1 MNSTNHILTKG
12 QVIDDKYTITFFL
25 KKGSYAESYRVKD
38 KEKTTKLLKL
48 FSYSKLHRT
57 QFDQSGEVL
66 EIEILKK
73 LNHPNIVKL
82 SDSGELLIENQKYA
96 YAILDFISGETL
108 ADKMK
113 REQTFNPYEAKYII
127 LGVLNGLNYLH
138 NQQKPIIHN
147 DITNLNVMLDL
158 SGQVSV
164 PKIIDFGYARFL
176 SQSNKD
182 FQKDGLNPF
191 YSANE
196 TFNKVFSV
204 QSDIFSVGALYYHL
218 LVGLPPWFVE
228 LSKFKSDSVKLE
240 DAILKEREKPLQ
252 VVSSDS
258 KIEANTFNIIAK
270 ALQPD
275 AENRFK
281 NLKEFIQAVNGEII
295 IDNPVLE
302 KSAQSTQTLKS
313 VKKGEGFKSIAGMQE
328 LKDTIKLDV
337 IDALN
342 EKEKYAE
349 YGLTIPN
356 GMLLY
361 GPPGCGKTFFA
372 EKMAEEIGFNFYQIK
387 PSDIQSKWV
396 NASQENIKNLFDEAR
411 KNAPSII
418 FIDELDALVPNRDN
432 SSVNHM
438 NTSAVNEF
446 LAQMNNSGDDGVF
459 IIGATNR
466 PNSIDPAI
474 LRAGR
479 LDKHVYLPPPDIE
492 ARELMFKLYLE
503 KRPTEI
509 GLDYAELA
517 KVTENYV
524 SSDIKFLC
532 DEASRMAL
540 RSKSRITKEILMET
554 IKTNKP
560 SISLSELNSYIEI
573 RAKIEG
579 QQSNTNERPR
589 IGFKT
594 IKNGTDK
601 L

>member
-1 MNSTNHILTKG
+1 M
-12 QVIDDKYTITFFL
+12 
-25 KKGSYAESYRVKD
+25 
-38 KEKTTKLLKL
+38 
-48 FSYSKLHRT
+48 
-57 QFDQSGEVL
+57 
-66 EIEILKK
+66 
-73 LNHPNIVKL
+73 
-82 SDSGELLIENQKYA
+82 
-96 YAILDFISGETL
+96 
-108 ADKMK
+108 
-113 REQTFNPYEAKYII
+113 
-127 LGVLNGLNYLH
+127 
-138 NQQKPIIHN
+138 
-147 DITNLNVMLDL
+147 DL
-158 SGQVSV
+158 SAQISV

-176 SQSNKD
+176 SQSNKE
-182 FQKDGLNPF
+182 FQKEGLNPF
-191 YSANE
+191 YTANE
-196 TFNKVFSV
+196 TFNNVFSA

-228 LSKFKSDSVKLE
+228 LSNFKSDKINLE
-240 DAILKEREKPLQ
+240 DAVLKEREKPLR
-252 VVSSDS
+252 VISSDS
-258 KIEANTFNIIAK
+258 KIESSTFNIIVK
-270 ALQPD
+270 ALQPNV
-275 AENRFK
+275 ENRFK
-281 NLKEFIQAVNGEII
+281 NLKEFIQAVNGEIEI
-295 IDNPVLE
+295 ENPILE
-302 KSAQSTQTLKS
+302 KSVQSSQTLTS

-328 LKDTIKLDV
+328 LKDTIKLDI

-479 LDKHVYLPPPDIE
+479 LDKHVYLPPPDFE

-509 GLDYAELA
+509 GLAYSELA
-517 KVTENYV
+517 KATENYV

-540 RSKSRITKEILMET
+540 NLKSRITNEILLET

-560 SISLSELNSYIEI
+560 SISLSELNSYTEI
-573 RAKIEG
+573 RAKMEG
-579 QQSNTNERPR
+579 QQTNTNERPR
-589 IGFKT
+589 IGFK
-594 IKNGTDK
+594 NN
-601 L
+601 

>member
-1 MNSTNHILTKG
+1 MNNVKSILTKG

-25 KKGSYAESYRVKD
+25 KKGSYAESYRVID
-38 KEKTTKLLKL
+38 KEKKTKLLKL
-48 FSYSKLHRT
+48 FSYSKLTRT
-57 QFDQSGEVL
+57 QFDINDDVL
-66 EIEILKK
+66 EIEILKTLK
-73 LNHPNIVKL
+73 HPNIVKL
-82 SDSGELLIENQKYA
+82 KDSGNLLLDNQKYA

-113 REQTFNPYEAKYII
+113 RDQTFSQDDAKDII
-127 LGVLNGLNYLH
+127 LGVSNGLNYLH
-138 NQQKPIIHN
+138 NLENPVIHN

-158 SGQVSV
+158 SSQIPI
-164 PKIIDFGYARFL
+164 PKIIDFGYARYL
-176 SQSNKD
+176 SQSNKN
-182 FQKDGLNPF
+182 FQKEGLNPF
-191 YSANE
+191 YTANE

-204 QSDIFSVGALYYHL
+204 QSDIFSVGVLYYHL

-228 LSKFKSDSVKLE
+228 LSKFKSDTIKLE
-240 DAILKEREKPLQ
+240 DAILKEREKPLR
-252 VVSSDS
+252 VVNSDA
-258 KIEANTFNIIAK
+258 ILEANTFNIIAK
-270 ALQPD
+270 ALHPN

-281 NLKEFIQAVNGEII
+281 TIKEFIQAVNGEFLVE
-295 IDNPVLE
+295 NPVLE
-302 KSAQSTQTLKS
+302 KSANQNQSLKS
-313 VKKGEGFKSIAGMQE
+313 VKNGEGFKSIAGMQG
-328 LKDTIKLDV
+328 LKDIIKLDI
-337 IDALN
+337 IDALK

-396 NASQENIKNLFDEAR
+396 NASQENIKNLFEEAR

-446 LAQMNNSGDDGVF
+446 LAQMNNSGDEGVF

-479 LDKHVYLPPPDIE
+479 LDKHIYLPPPDFE

-509 GLDYAELA
+509 GLNYFELSRA
-517 KVTENYV
+517 TENYV

-540 RSKSRITKEILMET
+540 RSKSRINKEILLET
-554 IKTNKP
+554 IKINKP

-573 RAKIEG
+573 RKKMEG
-579 QQSNTNERPR
+579 QESNTNQRPR
-589 IGFKT
+589 IGF
-594 IKNGTDK
+594 
-601 L
+601 

>member
-1 MNSTNHILTKG
+1 MLNINQILNRG
-12 QVIDDKYTITFFL
+12 QVIDDKYAVTFFL
-25 KKGSYAESYRVKD
+25 KKGSYAETYRVKD
-38 KEKTTKLLKL
+38 KEKKTKFLKL

-57 QFDQSGEVL
+57 QFDLNGDVL

-82 SDSGELLIENQKYA
+82 SDSGNLIIENQKYA

-113 REQTFNPYEAKYII
+113 REQTFNPYEVKDII

-138 NQQKPIIHN
+138 NQENPIIHN

-158 SGQVSV
+158 SGQIPV

-176 SQSNKD
+176 NQSNKD
-182 FQKDGLNPF
+182 FQKEGLNPF
-191 YSANE
+191 YTANE
-196 TFNKVFSV
+196 IFNRVFSV
-204 QSDIFSVGALYYHL
+204 QSDIFSIGALYYHL

-228 LSKFKSDSVKLE
+228 LSKFKSDTVKLE

-252 VVSSDS
+252 VVSSDF
-258 KIEANTFNIIAK
+258 KIDENTFNIITK
-270 ALQPD
+270 ALQPN
-275 AENRFK
+275 AENRFR
-281 NLKEFIQAVNGEII
+281 NLKEFIQAVNGEIKVE
-295 IDNPVLE
+295 NPVLE
-302 KSAQSTQTLKS
+302 KSSNQSQTLKS
-313 VKKGEGFKSIAGMQE
+313 VKNGEGFKSIAGMQE
-328 LKDTIKLDV
+328 LKDIIKLDV

-356 GMLLY
+356 GMLFY

-446 LAQMNNSGDDGVF
+446 LAQMNNSGEDGVF

-479 LDKHVYLPPPDIE
+479 LDKHVYLPPPDFE
-492 ARELMFKLYLE
+492 ARELMFKLYLK

-509 GLDYAELA
+509 GLDYSELA
-517 KVTENYV
+517 KATENYV

-540 RSKSRITKEILMET
+540 RSKSRITKEIILNT
-554 IKTNKP
+554 IKLNKP
-560 SISLSELNSYIEI
+560 SITLSELNSYNEI
-573 RAKIEG
+573 RAKMEG
-579 QQSNTNERPR
+579 QQISNNQRPR
-589 IGFKT
+589 IGYK
-594 IKNGTDK
+594 
-601 L
+601 

>member
-1 MNSTNHILTKG
+1 MSQNNNHILTKS

-25 KKGSYAESYRVKD
+25 KRGDYAESYRIKD
-38 KEKTTKLLKL
+38 KKGQTKLLKL
-48 FSYSKLHRT
+48 FSYSKLDRT
-57 QFDQSGEVL
+57 QFDQNGDVL

-73 LNHPNIVKL
+73 LKHPNIVKFE
-82 SDSGELLIENQKYA
+82 DDGNLLIENQKYA
-96 YAILDFISGETL
+96 YAVLDFISGETL

-113 REQTFNPYEAKYII
+113 REQSFNTYEAKEIV

-138 NQQKPIIHN
+138 NQEIPIIHN

-158 SGQVSV
+158 SGQVSI
-164 PKIIDFGYARFL
+164 PKIIDFGYARYL

-182 FQKDGLNPF
+182 FQKEGLNPF
-191 YSANE
+191 YAANE

-204 QSDIFSVGALYYHL
+204 QSDIFSIGALYYHL

-228 LSKFKSDSVKLE
+228 LSKFKSDTIKLE
-240 DAILKEREKPLQ
+240 DAILKEREKPLR
-252 VVSSDS
+252 VVNSDT

-270 ALQPD
+270 ALHPNS
-275 AENRFK
+275 ENRFK
-281 NLKEFIQAVNGEII
+281 TIKEFIQAINGELVIE
-295 IDNPVLE
+295 NPFLE
-302 KSAQSTQTLKS
+302 KSVNQNQTLKS
-313 VKKGEGFKSIAGMQE
+313 VKKGEGFKSIAGMQG

-396 NASQENIKNLFDEAR
+396 NASQENIKNLFEEAR

-479 LDKHVYLPPPDIE
+479 LDKHIYLPPPDYE

-503 KRPTEI
+503 KRPTDI
-509 GLDYAELA
+509 GLDYAALSKA
-517 KVTENYV
+517 TENYV

-540 RSKSRITKEILMET
+540 KTNSRISKQILLQT
-554 IKTNKP
+554 IEANIP
-560 SISLSELNSYIEI
+560 SISLSELNSYNAIK
-573 RAKIEG
+573 AKMEG
-579 QQSNTNERPR
+579 KQSNSNERPE
-589 IGFKT
+589 IGFKN
-594 IKNGTDK
+594 K
-601 L
+601 

>member
-12 QVIDDKYTITFFL
+12 QVIDDKYTVKFFL
-25 KKGSYAESYRVKD
+25 KKGSYAESYRVND

-57 QFDQSGEVL
+57 QFDQNDDVL

-73 LNHPNIVKL
+73 LKHPNIVKL
-82 SDSGELLIENQKYA
+82 SDSGNLLIENQKYA

-113 REQTFNPYEAKYII
+113 REQTFNPYEAKDII
-127 LGVLNGLNYLH
+127 VGVLNGLNYLH
-138 NQQKPIIHN
+138 NQQNPIIHN

-158 SGQVSV
+158 SGQVLV
-164 PKIIDFGYARFL
+164 PKIIDFGHARFL

-196 TFNKVFSV
+196 IFNKVFSV

-228 LSKFKSDSVKLE
+228 LSKFKSDTVSLE

-258 KIEANTFNIIAK
+258 KIEANTFIIISK
-270 ALQPD
+270 ALQSN

-281 NLKEFIQAVNGEII
+281 NLKEFIQAVNGEIAI
-295 IDNPVLE
+295 ENPVLE
-302 KSAQSTQTLKS
+302 KSAQSSQTLKS

-328 LKDTIKLDV
+328 LKDTVKLDV

-479 LDKHVYLPPPDIE
+479 LDKHFYLPPPDFE
-492 ARELMFKLYLE
+492 ARELMFKLYLD
-503 KRPTEI
+503 KRPTDI
-509 GLDYAELA
+509 GLDYSELA
-517 KVTENYV
+517 NATNNYV

-540 RSKSRITKEILMET
+540 RSKSRITKEILLET

-560 SISLSELNSYIEI
+560 SISLSELNSHIEI
-573 RAKIEG
+573 RAKMEG
-579 QQSNTNERPR
+579 QQTNSNERPG
-589 IGFKT
+589 IGFK
-594 IKNGTDK
+594 NN
-601 L
+601 

>member
-1 MNSTNHILTKG
+1 MNNVKNILFKG
-12 QVIDDKYTITFFL
+12 QVIDDKYTVTFFL
-25 KKGSYAESYRVKD
+25 KKGSYAETYRVKD
-38 KEKTTKLLKL
+38 KQKLTKLLKL

-57 QFDQSGEVL
+57 QFDQNGDVL

-73 LNHPNIVKL
+73 LSHPNLVKL
-82 SDSGELLIENQKYA
+82 CNSGELIVENQKYA

-113 REQTFNPYEAKYII
+113 REQTFNPYEAKEII
-127 LGVLNGLNYLH
+127 LGVLNGLNFLQ
-138 NQQKPIIHN
+138 NQQNPIIHN

-182 FQKDGLNPF
+182 FQKVGLNWF

-228 LSKFKSDSVKLE
+228 LSKFKSDSMKLE

-252 VVSSDS
+252 VVSADS

-281 NLKEFIQAVNGEII
+281 NLKEFIQAINGEIVV
-295 IDNPVLE
+295 DNPKLE
-302 KSAQSTQTLKS
+302 KSAESIQTLKS
-313 VKKGEGFKSIAGMQE
+313 VKKGAGFKSIAGMQE
-328 LKDTIKLDV
+328 LKDSIKLDV

-446 LAQMNNSGDDGVF
+446 LAQMNNTGDDGVF

-479 LDKHVYLPPPDIE
+479 LDKHIYLPPPDFE

-509 GLDYAELA
+509 GLAYAELA
-517 KVTENYV
+517 KATENYV

-560 SISLSELNSYIEI
+560 SISLTELNSYIEM
-573 RAKIEG
+573 RAKMEG
-579 QQSNTNERPR
+579 QQTNISERPR
-589 IGFKT
+589 IGFK
-594 IKNGTDK
+594 NN
-601 L
+601 

>member
-1 MNSTNHILTKG
+1 MNNRSQILSKG
-12 QVIDDKYTITFFL
+12 QVIDDKYTVTFFL
-25 KKGSYAESYRVKD
+25 KKGSYAESYRVID
-38 KEKTTKLLKL
+38 KEKKTKLLKL
-48 FSYSKLHRT
+48 FSYSKLTRT
-57 QFDQSGEVL
+57 QFDINDDVL
-66 EIEILKK
+66 EIEILKTLK
-73 LNHPNIVKL
+73 HPNIVKL
-82 SDSGELLIENQKYA
+82 KDSGNLLLDNQKYA

-113 REQTFNPYEAKYII
+113 RDQTFSQDDAKDII
-127 LGVLNGLNYLH
+127 LGVSNGLNYLH
-138 NQQKPIIHN
+138 NLENPVIHN

-158 SGQVSV
+158 SSQISI
-164 PKIIDFGYARFL
+164 PKIIDFGYARYL
-176 SQSNKD
+176 SQSNKN
-182 FQKDGLNPF
+182 FQKEGLNPF
-191 YSANE
+191 YTANE

-204 QSDIFSVGALYYHL
+204 QSDIFSIGALYYHL

-228 LSKFKSDSVKLE
+228 LSKFKSDTIKLE
-240 DAILKEREKPLQ
+240 DAILKEREKPLR
-252 VVSSDS
+252 VVNSDAI
-258 KIEANTFNIIAK
+258 IEANTFNIIAK
-270 ALQPD
+270 ALQPN
-275 AENRFK
+275 AEKRFK
-281 NLKEFIQAVNGEII
+281 TIKEFIQAVNGEI
-295 IDNPVLE
+295 DVENPVLE
-302 KSAQSTQTLKS
+302 KSATPSQTLKS
-313 VKKGEGFKSIAGMQE
+313 VKKGEGFKSIAGMQG

-396 NASQENIKNLFDEAR
+396 NASQENIKNLFKEAR

-418 FIDELDALVPNRDN
+418 FIDELDALVPNRD
-432 SSVNHM
+432 SSGINHM

-446 LAQMNNSGDDGVF
+446 LAQMNNSGDEGVF

-479 LDKHVYLPPPDIE
+479 LDKHIYLPPPDYE

-503 KRPTEI
+503 KRPTDI
-509 GLDYAELA
+509 GLDYAELSKA
-517 KVTENYV
+517 TENYV

-540 RSKSRITKEILMET
+540 KNKSRISKQILLQT
-554 IKTNKP
+554 IEANKP
-560 SISLSELNSYIEI
+560 SISLSELRSYNAIK
-573 RAKIEG
+573 AKMEG
-579 QQSNTNERPR
+579 KQSNINERPE
-589 IGFKT
+589 IGFKN
-594 IKNGTDK
+594 K
-601 L
+601 

>member
-1 MNSTNHILTKG
+1 MESERKILNKG
-12 QVIDDKYTITFFL
+12 YVIDDKYTVAFFL
-25 KKGSYAESYRVKD
+25 KKGSYAETYSVKD
-38 KEKTTKLLKL
+38 KGKTTKLLKL
-48 FSYSKLHRT
+48 FAYSKLHRS
-57 QFDQSGEVL
+57 QFDQNGDVL

-73 LNHPNIVKL
+73 LKHPNIVKL
-82 SDSGELLIENQKYA
+82 IDSGNLLLENQKYA

-113 REQTFNPYEAKYII
+113 RDQTFNQYEAKDII

-138 NQQKPIIHN
+138 NQKNPIIHN

-158 SGQVSV
+158 SAQISV

-176 SQSNKD
+176 SQSNKE
-182 FQKDGLNPF
+182 FQKEGLNPF
-191 YSANE
+191 YTANE
-196 TFNKVFSV
+196 TFNNVFSA

-228 LSKFKSDSVKLE
+228 LSNFKSDKINLE
-240 DAILKEREKPLQ
+240 DAVLKEREKPLR
-252 VVSSDS
+252 VISSDS
-258 KIEANTFNIIAK
+258 KIESSTFNIIVK
-270 ALQPD
+270 ALQPNV
-275 AENRFK
+275 ENRFK
-281 NLKEFIQAVNGEII
+281 NLKEFIQAVNGEIEI
-295 IDNPVLE
+295 ENPILE
-302 KSAQSTQTLKS
+302 KSVQSSQTLTS

-328 LKDTIKLDV
+328 LKDTIKLDI

-479 LDKHVYLPPPDIE
+479 LDKHVYLPPPDFE
-492 ARELMFKLYLE
+492 ARELMFELYLE

-509 GLDYAELA
+509 GLAYSELA
-517 KVTENYV
+517 KATENYV

-540 RSKSRITKEILMET
+540 NLKSRITNEILLET

-573 RAKIEG
+573 RAKMEG
-579 QQSNTNERPR
+579 QQTNTNERPR
-589 IGFKT
+589 IGFK
-594 IKNGTDK
+594 NN
-601 L
+601 

>member
-1 MNSTNHILTKG
+1 MNNSNHILTKG
-12 QVIDDKYTITFFL
+12 QIIDDKFTVAFFL
-25 KKGSYAESYRVKD
+25 KKGSYAETYRVQD
-38 KEKTTKLLKL
+38 KKGQTKFLKL
-48 FSYSKLHRT
+48 FCYAKFHRT
-57 QFDQSGEVL
+57 QFDQNGDVL

-73 LNHPNIVKL
+73 LKHPNIVKIT
-82 SDSGELLIENQKYA
+82 DSGNLLFENQKYA

-113 REQTFNPYEAKYII
+113 REQSFNPYEAKAII

-138 NQQKPIIHN
+138 SQQNPIIHN
-147 DITNLNVMLDL
+147 DITNLNVMMDL
-158 SGQVSV
+158 SGQIPV
-164 PKIIDFGYARFL
+164 PKIIDFGYARLL

-182 FQKDGLNPF
+182 FLKDGLSPF

-196 TFNKVFSV
+196 IFNKVFSV

-228 LSKFKSDSVKLE
+228 LSKYKSDTIKLE
-240 DAILKEREKPLQ
+240 DAILKEREKPLK
-252 VVSSDS
+252 VVNSES
-258 KIEANTFNIIAK
+258 KIEANTFSIISK
-270 ALQPD
+270 ALQPA

-281 NLKEFIQAVNGEII
+281 NLKEFIQAVNGEIAVV
-295 IDNPVLE
+295 NPVFDKL
-302 KSAQSTQTLKS
+302 AQSTQTLKS

-411 KNAPSII
+411 KNAPSLI
-418 FIDELDALVPNRDN
+418 FIDELDALVPSRDN
-432 SSVNHM
+432 SNVNHM

-479 LDKHVYLPPPDIE
+479 LDKHVYLPPPDYQ

-503 KRPTEI
+503 KRPVEI
-509 GLDYAELA
+509 GIDYSSLA
-517 KVTENYV
+517 KATENYV

-532 DEASRMAL
+532 DEASRASL
-540 RSKSRITKEILMET
+540 RSKSRITNEILLET
-554 IKTNKP
+554 IKSNKP
-560 SISLSELNSYIEI
+560 SISLSELNGYIKI
-573 RAKIEG
+573 RAEMEG
-579 QQSNTNERPR
+579 KQTNTNERTR
-589 IGFKT
+589 IGFK
-594 IKNGTDK
+594 NY
-601 L
+601 

>member
-1 MNSTNHILTKG
+1 MNTTKPILSKG
-12 QVIDDKYTITFFL
+12 QVIDDKYTVTFFL
-25 KKGSYAESYRVKD
+25 KKGSYAETYRVKD
-38 KEKTTKLLKL
+38 KQKTTKLLKL
-48 FSYSKLHRT
+48 ISYSKLHRT
-57 QFDQSGEVL
+57 QFDHSGDVL
-66 EIEILKK
+66 EIEILKN

-82 SDSGELLIENQKYA
+82 SDSGELFIENQKFA

-113 REQTFNPYEAKYII
+113 REQTFNPYEAKDII

-138 NQQKPIIHN
+138 NQQNSIIHN

-176 SQSNKD
+176 TQSNKD

-196 TFNKVFSV
+196 IFNKVFSV

-252 VVSSDS
+252 VVSSES
-258 KIEANTFNIIAK
+258 RIEANTFNIIAK

-275 AENRFK
+275 AGNRFK
-281 NLKEFIQAVNGEII
+281 NLKEFIQAVNGEIVV
-295 IDNPVLE
+295 DNPVFE
-302 KSAQSTQTLKS
+302 KSAQSTQTIKS

-479 LDKHVYLPPPDIE
+479 LDKHVYLPPPDFE

-517 KVTENYV
+517 KATENYV

-573 RAKIEG
+573 RAKMEG
-579 QQSNTNERPR
+579 QQSKTNERPR
-589 IGFKT
+589 IGFK
-594 IKNGTDK
+594 NN
-601 L
+601 

>member
-1 MNSTNHILTKG
+1 MNNISQILSKG
-12 QVIDDKYTITFFL
+12 QVIDDKYTIAFFL
-25 KKGSYAESYRVKD
+25 KKGSYAETYRVIN
-38 KEKTTKLLKL
+38 KEKKTKLLKL
-48 FSYSKLHRT
+48 FCYSKLSRT
-57 QFDQSGEVL
+57 QFDVNDDVL
-66 EIEILKK
+66 EIEILKTLK
-73 LNHPNIVKL
+73 HPNIVRL
-82 SDSGELLIENQKYA
+82 EDSGSVLLENQKYA

-108 ADKMK
+108 AERMK
-113 REQTFNPYEAKYII
+113 RDQNFSQDDAKDIV
-127 LGVLNGLNYLH
+127 LGVLNGVNYLH
-138 NQQKPIIHN
+138 NQTNPLIHN

-158 SGQVSV
+158 STQISI
-164 PKIIDFGYARFL
+164 PKIIDFGYARYL
-176 SQSNKD
+176 SKSNKD
-182 FQKDGLNPF
+182 FQKEGLNPF

-204 QSDIFSVGALYYHL
+204 QSDIFSIGALYYHL

-228 LSKFKSDSVKLE
+228 ISKFKSDTIKLE
-240 DAILKEREKPLQ
+240 DAILKEREKPLR
-252 VVSSDS
+252 VVNSDS
-258 KIEANTFNIIAK
+258 KIDSNTFNIILK
-270 ALQPD
+270 ALQPK

-281 NLKEFIQAVNGEII
+281 NIKEFIQAINGEFEVQ
-295 IDNPVLE
+295 NPVYE
-302 KSAQSTQTLKS
+302 KSENQNQTLKS
-313 VKKGEGFKSIAGMQE
+313 VKKGEGFSSIAGMQE
-328 LKDTIKLDV
+328 LKETIKLDV
-337 IDALN
+337 IDALS

-372 EKMAEEIGFNFYQIK
+372 EKMAEEIGFSFYQIK

-396 NASQENIKNLFDEAR
+396 NASQENIKNLFEEAR
-411 KNAPSII
+411 KNAPSVI

-479 LDKHVYLPPPDIE
+479 LDKHIYLPPPDFE
-492 ARELMFKLYLE
+492 ARKLMFKLYLE

-509 GLDYAELA
+509 GLDYSEFSRA
-517 KVTENYV
+517 TENYV

-532 DEASRMAL
+532 DEASRIAL
-540 RSKSRITKEILMET
+540 RSKSRINREILLET
-554 IKTNKP
+554 IKSNRP
-560 SISLSELNSYIEI
+560 SISLSELNSYVEI
-573 RAKIEG
+573 KAKMEG
-579 QQSNTNERPR
+579 QQPKNNNRPK
-589 IGFKT
+589 IGF
-594 IKNGTDK
+594 
-601 L
+601 

>member
-1 MNSTNHILTKG
+1 MKNSNYILSKG
-12 QVIDDKYTITFFL
+12 QVIDDKCTVTFFL

-48 FSYSKLHRT
+48 FSYSKLYRT
-57 QFDQSGEVL
+57 QFDQNGDVL
-66 EIEILKK
+66 EIEVLKK
-73 LNHPNIVKL
+73 LKHPNIVKL
-82 SDSGELLIENQKYA
+82 IDSGNLLIENQKYA

-113 REQTFNPYEAKYII
+113 REQTFNPYEAKDII

-138 NQQKPIIHN
+138 NQQNPIIHN

-158 SGQVSV
+158 SGQIPV

-176 SQSNKD
+176 TQSNKD
-182 FQKDGLNPF
+182 FQKEGLNPF

-228 LSKFKSDSVKLE
+228 LSKFKSDTVQLE
-240 DAILKEREKPLQ
+240 DTILKEREKPLQ

-281 NLKEFIQAVNGEII
+281 NLKEFIQAVNGEIVVE
-295 IDNPVLE
+295 NPVLE

-411 KNAPSII
+411 ENAPSII

-474 LRAGR
+474 LRSGR
-479 LDKHVYLPPPDIE
+479 LDKHIYLPPPDFE

-509 GLDYAELA
+509 GLDYWELA
-517 KVTENYV
+517 KATENYV

-540 RSKSRITKEILMET
+540 RSKSRITKEILLET
-554 IKTNKP
+554 IKSNNP
-560 SISLSELNSYIEI
+560 SISLAELNSYIEI
-573 RAKIEG
+573 RAKMEG

-589 IGFKT
+589 IGFK
-594 IKNGTDK
+594 NN
-601 L
+601 

>member
-1 MNSTNHILTKG
+1 MGSERKILNKG
-12 QVIDDKYTITFFL
+12 YVIDDKYTVAFFL
-25 KKGSYAESYRVKD
+25 KKGSYAETYSVKD
-38 KEKTTKLLKL
+38 KGKTTKLLKL
-48 FSYSKLHRT
+48 FAYSKLHRS
-57 QFDQSGEVL
+57 QFDQNGDVL

-73 LNHPNIVKL
+73 LKHPNIVKL
-82 SDSGELLIENQKYA
+82 IDSGNLLLENQKYA

-113 REQTFNPYEAKYII
+113 RDQTFNQYEAKDII

-138 NQQKPIIHN
+138 NQKNPIIHN

-158 SGQVSV
+158 SAQISV

-176 SQSNKD
+176 SQSNKE
-182 FQKDGLNPF
+182 FQKEGLNPF
-191 YSANE
+191 YTANE
-196 TFNKVFSV
+196 TFNNVFSA

-228 LSKFKSDSVKLE
+228 LSNFKSDKINLE
-240 DAILKEREKPLQ
+240 DAVLKEREKPLR
-252 VVSSDS
+252 VISSDS
-258 KIEANTFNIIAK
+258 KIESSTFNIIVK
-270 ALQPD
+270 ALQPNV
-275 AENRFK
+275 ENRFK
-281 NLKEFIQAVNGEII
+281 NLKEFIQAVNGEIEI
-295 IDNPVLE
+295 ENPILE
-302 KSAQSTQTLKS
+302 KSVQSSQTLTS

-328 LKDTIKLDV
+328 LKDTIKLDI

-479 LDKHVYLPPPDIE
+479 LDKHVYLPPPDFE

-509 GLDYAELA
+509 GLAYSELA
-517 KVTENYV
+517 KATENYV

-540 RSKSRITKEILMET
+540 NLKSRITNEILLET

-573 RAKIEG
+573 RAKMEG
-579 QQSNTNERPR
+579 QQTNTNERPR
-589 IGFKT
+589 IGFK
-594 IKNGTDK
+594 NN
-601 L
+601 

>member
-1 MNSTNHILTKG
+1 MNNSRQILTKG
-12 QVIDDKYTITFFL
+12 QVIDDKYTVTFFL

-38 KEKTTKLLKL
+38 KEQTTKFLKL

-57 QFDQSGEVL
+57 QFDQNGNVL

-73 LNHPNIVKL
+73 IKHPNIVKL
-82 SDSGELLIENQKYA
+82 IDSGNLLIENQKFA

-113 REQTFNPYEAKYII
+113 REQTFNPYVAKDII

-138 NQQKPIIHN
+138 NQQNPIIHN
-147 DITNLNVMLDL
+147 NISNLNVMLDL

-164 PKIIDFGYARFL
+164 PKIIGFGYARFL
-176 SQSNKD
+176 SQTNKD
-182 FQKDGLNPF
+182 FQKEGLNPF

-228 LSKFKSDSVKLE
+228 LSKFKSDTVKLE

-252 VVSSDS
+252 VVSSES

-281 NLKEFIQAVNGEII
+281 NLKEFIQAVNGEIVVE
-295 IDNPVLE
+295 NPVLV

-337 IDALN
+337 IDALI

-356 GMLLY
+356 GILLY

-396 NASQENIKNLFDEAR
+396 NATQENIKNLFDEAR

-432 SSVNHM
+432 SNVSHM

-446 LAQMNNSGDDGVF
+446 LAQMNNNGDDGVF

-479 LDKHVYLPPPDIE
+479 LDKHIYVPPPDLE
-492 ARELMFKLYLE
+492 ARKLMFKLYLE
-503 KRPTEI
+503 KRPTDI
-509 GLDYAELA
+509 GLDYSELA
-517 KVTENYV
+517 KATENYV

-532 DEASRMAL
+532 DEASRKAL
-540 RSKSRITKEILMET
+540 RSKSRITREILLET
-554 IKTNKP
+554 IKSKKP
-560 SISLSELNSYIEI
+560 SISPSELNSYIEI
-573 RAKIEG
+573 KAKMEG
-579 QQSNTNERPR
+579 QQTNTNERPR
-589 IGFKT
+589 IGF
-594 IKNGTDK
+594 
-601 L
+601 

>member
-1 MNSTNHILTKG
+1 MNGTNHILFKG
-12 QVIDDKYTITFFL
+12 QIIDDKYTVTFFL
-25 KKGSYAESYRVKD
+25 KKGSYAETYRVKD
-38 KEKTTKLLKL
+38 KQKTTKLLKL

-57 QFDQSGEVL
+57 QFDQSGDVL

-82 SDSGELLIENQKYA
+82 SDSGEILIENQKYA

-108 ADKMK
+108 GDKMK
-113 REQTFNPYEAKYII
+113 REQTFNPYEAKDII

-138 NQQKPIIHN
+138 NQQNPIIHN

-164 PKIIDFGYARFL
+164 PKIIDFGYSRLL

-228 LSKFKSDSVKLE
+228 LSKFKSVTVQLE

-270 ALQPD
+270 ALQPN

-281 NLKEFIQAVNGEII
+281 NLKEFIQAVNGEIVV
-295 IDNPVLE
+295 DNPVLE

-313 VKKGEGFKSIAGMQE
+313 IKKGEGFKSIAGMQE

-459 IIGATNR
+459 IVGATNR

-479 LDKHVYLPPPDIE
+479 LDKHIYLPPPDFE

-517 KVTENYV
+517 KATENYV

-573 RAKIEG
+573 RAKMEG
-579 QQSNTNERPR
+579 QQTNTNERPR
-589 IGFKT
+589 IGFK
-594 IKNGTDK
+594 NN
-601 L
+601 

>member
-1 MNSTNHILTKG
+1 MNSKNHILNKD
-12 QVIDDKYTITFFL
+12 QVIDNKYSISFFL

-38 KEKTTKLLKL
+38 KKGESKLLKL

-57 QFDQSGEVL
+57 QFDQSGDVL

-73 LNHPNIVKL
+73 LKHPNLVKL
-82 SDSGELLIENQKYA
+82 IDSGEIITENQKFA

-113 REQTFNPYEAKYII
+113 REQTFNPYEAKDII

-138 NQQKPIIHN
+138 SKQNPIIHN

-158 SGQVSV
+158 SGQVPV
-164 PKIIDFGYARFL
+164 PKIIDFGYSRFL

-191 YSANE
+191 YTANE
-196 TFNKVFSV
+196 TFNKVYSV

-228 LSKFKSDSVKLE
+228 LSKFKSDSVQLE
-240 DAILKEREKPLQ
+240 DAILKEREKPLKAI
-252 VVSSDS
+252 SSDS

-270 ALQPD
+270 ALQPNT
-275 AENRFK
+275 ENRFK
-281 NLKEFIQAVNGEII
+281 NIKEFIQAMNGE
-295 IDNPVLE
+295 LE
-302 KSAQSTQTLKS
+302 VESPESIKSILTTQTSNS
-313 VKKGEGFKSIAGMQE
+313 VKKGDGFNSIAGMQE

-349 YGLTIPN
+349 YGLSIPN
-356 GMLLY
+356 GLLLY

-372 EKMAEEIGFNFYQIK
+372 EKMAQEIGFSFYQIK

-446 LAQMNNSGDDGVF
+446 LAQMNNIGEEGVF

-466 PNSIDPAI
+466 PNAIDPAI

-479 LDKHVYLPPPDIE
+479 LDKHVYIPPPDYE
-492 ARELMFKLYLE
+492 ARTQMFKLYLE

-509 GLDYAELA
+509 GLNYPELGNL
-517 KVTENYV
+517 TENYV
-524 SSDIKFLC
+524 SSDIKFIC
-532 DEASRMAL
+532 DQAARNAL
-540 RSKSRITKEILMET
+540 NSNSRITMEILTTT
-554 IKTNKP
+554 IKSKKP
-560 SISLSELNSYIEI
+560 SISIQELNEYILI
-573 RAKIEG
+573 KQKMEG
-579 QQSNTNERPR
+579 QAPIENIRPT
-589 IGFKT
+589 IGFK
-594 IKNGTDK
+594 K
-601 L
+601 

>member
-1 MNSTNHILTKG
+1 MGSERKILHKG
-12 QVIDDKYTITFFL
+12 YVIDDKYTVAFFL
-25 KKGSYAESYRVKD
+25 KKGSYAETYSVKD
-38 KEKTTKLLKL
+38 KGKTTKLLKL
-48 FSYSKLHRT
+48 FAYSKLHRS
-57 QFDQSGEVL
+57 QFDQNGDVL

-73 LNHPNIVKL
+73 LKHPNIVKL
-82 SDSGELLIENQKYA
+82 IDSGNLLLENQKYA

-113 REQTFNPYEAKYII
+113 RDQTFNQYEAKDII

-138 NQQKPIIHN
+138 NQKNPIIHN

-158 SGQVSV
+158 SAQISV

-176 SQSNKD
+176 SQSNKE
-182 FQKDGLNPF
+182 FQKEGLNPF
-191 YSANE
+191 YTANE
-196 TFNKVFSV
+196 TFNNVFSA

-228 LSKFKSDSVKLE
+228 LSNFKSDKINLE
-240 DAILKEREKPLQ
+240 DAVLKEREKPLR
-252 VVSSDS
+252 VISSDS
-258 KIEANTFNIIAK
+258 KIESSTFNIIVK
-270 ALQPD
+270 ALQPNV
-275 AENRFK
+275 ENRFK
-281 NLKEFIQAVNGEII
+281 NLKEFIQAVNGEIEI
-295 IDNPVLE
+295 ENPILE
-302 KSAQSTQTLKS
+302 KSVQSSQTLTS

-328 LKDTIKLDV
+328 LKDTIKLDI

-479 LDKHVYLPPPDIE
+479 LDKHVYLPPPDFE

-509 GLDYAELA
+509 GLAYSELA
-517 KVTENYV
+517 KATENYV

-540 RSKSRITKEILMET
+540 NLKSRITNEILLET

-560 SISLSELNSYIEI
+560 SISLSELNSYTEI
-573 RAKIEG
+573 RAKMEG
-579 QQSNTNERPR
+579 QQTNTNERPR
-589 IGFKT
+589 IGFK
-594 IKNGTDK
+594 NN
-601 L
+601 

>member
-1 MNSTNHILTKG
+1 MNSTTQILNKG
-12 QVIDDKYTITFFL
+12 QIIDDKYTVTFFL
-25 KKGSYAESYRVKD
+25 KKGSYAETYRVKD
-38 KEKTTKLLKL
+38 KKNTTKLLKL
-48 FSYSKLHRT
+48 FSYSRLHRT
-57 QFDQSGEVL
+57 QFNKNGEVL

-82 SDSGELLIENQKYA
+82 SDCGELFIENQKYA

-113 REQTFNPYEAKYII
+113 REQTFNPYEARDII

-138 NQQKPIIHN
+138 NQQNPIIHN

-158 SGQVSV
+158 SEQVPI
-164 PKIIDFGYARFL
+164 PKIIDFGYSRYL
-176 SQSNKD
+176 NQSQNEFNKE
-182 FQKDGLNPF
+182 GLNPF
-191 YSANE
+191 FSANE
-196 TFNKVFSV
+196 TFNNSFSV

-218 LVGLPPWFVE
+218 LVGIPPWFVDI
-228 LSKFKSDSVKLE
+228 SKFKSGSIILE
-240 DAILKEREKPLQ
+240 YEILKERENPLQ

-258 KIEANTFNIIAK
+258 AIQANTFNIISK
-270 ALQPD
+270 SLHPD
-275 AENRFK
+275 AKNRFK
-281 NLKEFIQAVNGEII
+281 NITEFIQAIDGEIVI
-295 IDNPVLE
+295 ETPIYEHSVNFAQNI
-302 KSAQSTQTLKS
+302 KST
-313 VKKGEGFKSIAGMQE
+313 KKGDGFSSIAGMQD
-328 LKDTIKLDV
+328 LKDIIKLDV

-411 KNAPSII
+411 KNAPSVI
-418 FIDELDALVPNRDN
+418 FIDELDALVPNRND
-432 SSVNHM
+432 SGVNHM

-446 LAQMNNSGDDGVF
+446 LAQMNNSGEYGVF

-466 PNSIDPAI
+466 PNSLDPAV

-479 LDKHVYLPPPDIE
+479 LDKHVYLPPPDFE

-503 KRPTEI
+503 NRPTESDI
-509 GLDYAELA
+509 DYSELA
-517 KVTENYV
+517 KTTENYV

-540 RSKSRITKEILMET
+540 RSRTKIKMQILTET

-560 SISLSELNSYIEI
+560 SVSLSELNSYIEI
-573 RAKIEG
+573 KAKIEG
-579 QQSNTNERPR
+579 KQSNSNKRPS
-589 IGFKT
+589 IGFK
-594 IKNGTDK
+594 NS
-601 L
+601 